1 MKRLLLVCFI
11 LGAIAT
17 LTLSHLALGAK
28 DSDAKMVWCHA
39 RDAVIAPESWQVDAD
54 DGDAA
59 QLSENAD
66 SVEVNRAGLAVD
78 GLLD

>member
-1 MKRLLLVCFI
+1 VKRLLLVCFI

-28 DSDAKMVWCHA
+28 DSDEKMVWCHA
-39 RDAVIAPESWQVDAD
+39 RDAVIAPESWQADAT

-59 QLSENAD
+59 QPSDNAE
-66 SVEVNRAGLAVD
+66 SVEINRAGLAVD